1 MCMSKLE
8 QFDAKA
14 KMVLEAVYELGGTD
28 VETSEISDFTGIE
41 ERGIIHYRLDQL
53 EEAGLVSCRKRES
66 EGLMPVKLTSI
77 EDEGAKVVSSMQESE
92 EELTLSER
100 VEMLQ
105 ESVEEH
111 NRRVERFIGQ
121 LDYLDEEGDIE
132 RVSEFVEG
140 IEEKQKQLEDELEDM
155 REEVEEAQNDV
166 METEGVRDAV
176 MNLARV
182 IYVLELRERDG
193 FANWGPERE
202 DLDDGFRTYLR
213 HGFPVKDMGIQND
226 PGYSS
231 KQKTIRDSKTEVF
244 KELEDAFSYS
254 VGSHWEFDE

>member
-1 MCMSKLE
+1 MSLE

-28 VETSEISDFTGIE
+28 VETSEISDFTGIG

-53 EEAGLVSCRKRES
+53 EEAGFVSCRKRES

-77 EDEGAKVVSSMQESE
+77 EDRGAKAVSGMQESE

-100 VEMLQ
+100 VERLQ
-105 ESVEEH
+105 GSVEEH

-121 LDYLDEEGDIE
+121 LDYLDGEGDIE
-132 RVSEFVEG
+132 RVSEVVGG
-140 IEEKQKQLEDELEDM
+140 IEEKQKQLEAELEDM

-166 METEGVRDAV
+166 METESVRDAV
-176 MNLARV
+176 MNLARL
-182 IYVLELRERDG
+182 IYVIELCERDDFKG
-193 FANWGPERE
+193 WPPHRE

-213 HGFPVKDMGIQND
+213 Y
-226 PGYSS
+226 GYSMS
-231 KQKTIRDSKTEVF
+231 NSNYLSNIDSAGSKTEVF
-244 KELEDAFSYS
+244 EELEDAFSYE